1 MTNTISAGAN
11 PNMANDLISK
21 ALAEKPQEVEV
32 QLTLPSDTSV
42 TLPGGYINAAGEVVM
57 EAEVRE
63 LTGQDEEAIAKSS
76 TLGKALMTIIQ
87 RGTVS
92 VGKEK
97 ATESILD
104 NMLAG
109 DRDALLLGI
118 FRATFGNTADLKTW
132 CNTCA
137 ELKDVEV
144 DINSDIKTKILGD
157 SINDRV
163 FTVKGKKQEITLRLP
178 TGFVQKELIANADKT
193 AAELNTILLE
203 HCVVKIGEAPVLSK
217 FQVQAM
223 GLTDRQLCI
232 DEINNRV
239 PGPQFDAV
247 SVVCPDCEGEVKVPI
262 NLGNLFRL

>member
-11 PNMANDLISK
+11 PDLANDLINK
-21 ALAEKPQEVEV
+21 VLAEKPVEVDV

-42 TLPGGYINAAGEVVM
+42 TLPGGYINAAGEVVT

-63 LTGQDEEAIAKSS
+63 LTGQDEEAVAKSS

-87 RGTVS
+87 RGTVKI
-92 VGKEK
+92 GKEK
-97 ATESILD
+97 ASEDILD
-104 NMLAG
+104 KMLAG
-109 DRDALLLGI
+109 DRDALLIGI
-118 FRATFGNTADLKTW
+118 FRATFGNTAELKTW
-132 CNTCA
+132 CNECS

-144 DINSDIKTKILGD
+144 DVNQDIKTKVLVD
-157 SINDRV
+157 PMNDRV
-163 FTVKGKKQEITLRLP
+163 FTVKGRKQEITLRLP
-178 TGFVQKELIANADKT
+178 TGFVQKELITNADKT
-193 AAELNTILLE
+193 SAELNTILLE
-203 HCVVKIGEAPVLSK
+203 HCVVKIGESPVLSK

-232 DEINNRV
+232 EEINNRV

-247 SVVCPDCEGEVKVPI
+247 EIVCPDCESEVKVPI